1 MASTRL
7 KNLPGMYKQESSI
20 NNNHMQYKTARH
32 QAIPDTSR
40 LPTSGINCG
49 VMKGGYNNNILSS
62 NAADVESSLF
72 GIGLSNL
79 VEKKSF
85 QNPNQNTLGEV
96 KFFEDT
102 YVSLPEP
109 LHIEGNQ
116 RPVIFRR

>member
-7 KNLPGMYKQESSI
+7 INLPGKYKQESLL
-20 NNNHMQYKTARH
+20 NNNHMLYKTARH
-32 QAIPDTSR
+32 QAIPQNSR
-40 LPTSGINCG
+40 LPTSGINIG
-49 VMKGGYNNNILSS
+49 MMKGGYNNNVLST

-79 VEKKSF
+79 VETNTFKK
-85 QNPNQNTLGEV
+85 PNTNYLDEM
-96 KFFEDT
+96 KLFNDT

-109 LHIEGNQ
+109 LFIEAKQ

>member
-7 KNLPGMYKQESSI
+7 KNLPGMYKHETNI
-20 NNNHMQYKTARH
+20 NENHKFYKTARH
-32 QAIPDTSR
+32 QAIPETSR
-40 LPTSGINCG
+40 LPTSGINVG
-49 VMKGGYNNNILSS
+49 MMKGGYNNDILS
-62 NAADVESSLF
+62 NNTADVESSLF

-85 QNPNQNTLGEV
+85 QNPSANSLGEV
-96 KFFEDT
+96 QFFDGT

-109 LHIEGNQ
+109 LYIEGNQ